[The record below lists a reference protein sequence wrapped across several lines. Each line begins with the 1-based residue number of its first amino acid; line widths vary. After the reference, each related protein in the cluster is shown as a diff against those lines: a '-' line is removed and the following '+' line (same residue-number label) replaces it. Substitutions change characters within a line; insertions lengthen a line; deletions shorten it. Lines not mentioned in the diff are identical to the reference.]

1 MQVSNLILLIPCLNL
16 YFSRCEF
23 LVNADELPQIKLEAD
38 IVQEQP
44 TFSQVSLGSGLIDDM
59 V

>member
-1 MQVSNLILLIPCLNL
+1 
-16 YFSRCEF
+16 
-23 LVNADELPQIKLEAD
+23 VNADELPQIKLEAD

-44 TFSQVSLGSGLIDDM
+44 TFSQVSLGSILIDDR